1 MARFRAYQMD
11 TAGSSFSYWD
21 GVTFTL
27 IEARCNQSNA
37 TSVFD
42 ELRLCGKDRIDA
54 LHITSWD
61 QDHCVPDE
69 LHAILKVLRPTII
82 EVPRYYPQTESA
94 EQALREIIAYKT
106 ELQSFLPQP
115 SAVVVDSQY
124 VASLPVAVPWEAKNI
139 LFDCGYEDAYNFNNN
154 STIKL
159 FRSGRFSVLSVGDVE
174 SANIANW
181 LLTHSTIQQEV
192 DILILAHHGADNGFT
207 TSELIA
213 KINPKIAICS
223 SNYDNQYEHPKP
235 EIRSIL
241 QSANVPLMTTK
252 TGDVIVAVTNALTG
266 QFTGFNLGANS
277 TAVTST
283 YSFTPKKMRN
293 QLEKYRYNSSAS
305 QPLFGG
311 VGINSLLM
319 RV

>member
-1 MARFRAYQMD
+1 MD

-21 GVTFTL
+21 GATFTL

-37 TSVFD
+37 AAIFD
-42 ELRLCGKDRIDA
+42 ELKVCGKDRIDM

-69 LHAILKVLRPTII
+69 LRAILKVLRPTII
-82 EVPRYYPQTESA
+82 EVPRYYPRTESA
-94 EQALREIIAYKT
+94 LQALREINTYKT
-106 ELQSFLPQP
+106 QLHSLLLQP
-115 SAVVVDSQY
+115 STVTVDSQY
-124 VASLPVAVPWEAKNI
+124 VASLPGAVPWDTKNI
-139 LFDCGYEDAYNFNNN
+139 LFDCGYEDANNFNNN

-159 FRSGRFSVLSVGDVE
+159 FRSGRFSVLSVGDIE

-181 LLTHSTIQQEV
+181 LVTDSIIQNEV

-223 SNYDNQYEHPKP
+223 SNYDNQYEHPKS

-241 QSANVPLMTTK
+241 QCANVPLMTTK
-252 TGDVIVAVTNALTG
+252 TGDVIIAATSALTG

-277 TAVTST
+277 TALLS
-283 YSFTPKKMRN
+283 SFSFSPKKMRSP
-293 QLEKYRYNSSAS
+293 LENFRSNSSTS
-305 QPLFGG
+305 QLLFGG
-311 VGINSLLM
+311 VSSNSLLG
-319 RV
+319 RI